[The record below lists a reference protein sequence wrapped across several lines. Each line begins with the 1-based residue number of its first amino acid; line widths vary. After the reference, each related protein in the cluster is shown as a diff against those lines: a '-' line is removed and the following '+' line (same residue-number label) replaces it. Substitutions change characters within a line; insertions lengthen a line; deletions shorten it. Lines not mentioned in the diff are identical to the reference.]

1 MSVTTVI
8 ALNAV
13 LDAAVVTGLFAVLIR
28 PFRLAQGGV
37 VVVPVSRD
45 EDLSLAA

>member
-8 ALNAV
+8 ALNTV
-13 LDAAVVTGLFAVLIR
+13 LDAAVVAGLFAVLIR
-28 PFRLAQGGV
+28 PFRLAHRTA

-45 EDLSLAA
+45 ENLSLAA